1 MRRREFL
8 GAIGGA
14 AALWSLAAR
23 AQQTDKVIRIGF
35 FGPALTSPPP
45 IALYRTFIAQL
56 RELGFNEGQNTK
68 TEYRGV
74 DDPRGA
80 FVSASELM
88 RTQPDLI
95 VAVGP
100 ELTLQAVVGASGFI
114 PVVMV
119 AVNFDPIA
127 RGYVQSLARPGG
139 NITGVVFQQ
148 LELAQKQVDLLT
160 QAFPGK
166 TRLAVLF
173 DAQSADQFV
182 AAEGIA
188 KSLNLKVQP
197 IKLENPPYDF
207 DAAFRRAVADAA
219 EMMLVLSTPFFT
231 PQVPRV
237 VELANAYRLPCM
249 YIFKLWADAGGLISY
264 GADFPRMYRRA
275 ANYVARIIKGA
286 KPADLPVEQATK
298 FELIVNLKA
307 AKAIGLEFPTGIL
320 VRADEVIE

>member
-1 MRRREFL
+1 MKRTSLPLLRRREFVTL
-8 GAIGGA
+8 LGGA
-14 AALWSLAAR
+14 AAWPLAAR

-45 IALYRTFIAQL
+45 IALYQTFIAEL
-56 RELGFNEGQNTK
+56 RELGFNEGQNAK
-68 TEYRGV
+68 LQYRAV

-88 RTQPDLI
+88 RWQPELI

-119 AVNFDPIA
+119 AVNFDPIS

-148 LELAQKQVDLLT
+148 LELAQKQVDLLA

-264 GADFPRMYRRA
+264 GADFPRMYRQPLTTSL
-275 ANYVARIIKGA
+275 G
-286 KPADLPVEQATK
+286 LS
-298 FELIVNLKA
+298 KA
-307 AKAIGLEFPTGIL
+307 PSPPICRSSRPRSLS
-320 VRADEVIE
+320 